1 MADIIKFPTIENKK
15 ELILVDHIDVAF
27 CIWAVNMYGVPN
39 DADLLEGYGF
49 VGPEDL
55 PTLEVSFVIDCLRV
69 ALESKELSGQGK
81 AIIARLLVNS
91 KLASFDDKK

>member
-1 MADIIKFPTIENKK
+1 MADIIKFPTIEKKK

-27 CIWAVNMYGVPN
+27 CIWAINMYGVPN

-55 PTLEVSFVIDCLRV
+55 PTLDSEFVIDCLKM
-69 ALESKELSGQGK
+69 AIDAKELSGHGK
-81 AIIARLLVNS
+81 AIIGRLLVNS
-91 KLASFDDKK
+91 KIAST

>member
-1 MADIIKFPTIENKK
+1 MADIIKFPTIEKKK

-27 CIWAVNMYGVPN
+27 CVWAINMYGVPN

-49 VGPEDL
+49 IGPEDL
-55 PTLEVSFVIDCLRV
+55 PSLGVEFVIDCLKQAIDSR
-69 ALESKELSGQGK
+69 ELSGHGK

-91 KLASFDDKK
+91 KIAST